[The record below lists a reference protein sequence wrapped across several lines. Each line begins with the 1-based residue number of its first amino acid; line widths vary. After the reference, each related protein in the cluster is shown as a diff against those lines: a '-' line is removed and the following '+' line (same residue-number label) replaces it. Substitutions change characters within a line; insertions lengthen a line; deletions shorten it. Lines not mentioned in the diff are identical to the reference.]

1 MLSLIRVI
9 LRDLL
14 HFFFFF
20 FVVSLNFQAQG
31 LQDFL
36 MAMMRVL

>member
-14 HFFFFF
+14 HFFF